1 MHGMKKMWIRKENL
15 YPRPFYKQKFKMT
28 IVSLFGMGS
37 VFLFYQFFYL
47 SQISMPNT
55 KLLPKNDQNK
65 HPEQNSDFVPEKRV
79 QIIEN
84 KSLTEIRLASMY

>member
-1 MHGMKKMWIRKENL
+1 MKKMWVKKESL
-15 YPRPFYKQKFKMT
+15 YPRPLYKQKFKVT
-28 IVSLFGMGS
+28 VVLLFVMGF

-55 KLLPKNDQNK
+55 KLLPKSDQNK
-65 HPEQNSDFVPEKRV
+65 HPEQDKIPNEDKKI

-84 KSLTEIRLASMY
+84 KSLTEIR

>member
-1 MHGMKKMWIRKENL
+1 MNNMKKMWIRKENL

-28 IVSLFGMGS
+28 ILSLFGMGF

-55 KLLPKNDQNK
+55 KLLPENDKNK
-65 HPEQNSDFVPEKRV
+65 HPEQSSDTFIEKKV

-84 KSLTEIRLASMY
+84 KSLTEVR